1 MKRSISFSI
10 FQYNYLHLM
19 RPQHTLYHQYIFSNH
34 LIGRVGA
41 KWFLCDILHFRC
53 IGMARLAGVYPA
65 AKCLARTERWSDSA
79 PSSRHRAG
87 QSDGDSCSGADYHNG
102 NSDRASA
109 GNRICFYI
117 ETIHPLNTH
126 SFPIWLSNALPNSP
140 LWEFGVSAPE
150 FVPVA
155 QHFPRTVSHL
165 KCFPPESAHAAK

>member
-65 AKCLARTERWSDSA
+65 AKCLARTESGRIA
-79 PSSRHRAG
+79 LHPSGIARGSQTAIAVAVQIIIMAIVIEH
-87 QSDGDSCSGADYHNG
+87 QLETEF
-102 NSDRASA
+102 AS
-109 GNRICFYI
+109 I
-117 ETIHPLNTH
+117 
-126 SFPIWLSNALPNSP
+126 
-140 LWEFGVSAPE
+140 
-150 FVPVA
+150 
-155 QHFPRTVSHL
+155 
-165 KCFPPESAHAAK
+165 